1 MMCSRRW
8 YVTNR
13 EKIEEDRTARLEKE
27 EADRIAQE
35 EEARLVTSRHG
46 TDVFWLFSNMHR
58 NEFFSGK
65 RPRRRSYRKRLSG
78 RLRRRPND
86 RDVWMQGKKWRRNQF
101 HRKVRTVCLF
111 V

>member
-1 MMCSRRW
+1 MMSLRRW

-46 TDVFWLFSNMHR
+46 IQMFC
-58 NEFFSGK
+58 FFSQICTK
-65 RPRRRSYRKRLSG
+65 TSFFQESG
-78 RLRRRPND
+78 RGEEVTGR
-86 RDVWMQGKKWRRNQF
+86 G
-101 HRKVRTVCLF
+101 
-111 V
+111 

>member
-46 TDVFWLFSNMHR
+46 THVFCFFSNMHKS
-58 NEFFSGK
+58 ESMFQE
-65 RPRRRSYRKRLSG
+65 SG
-78 RLRRRPND
+78 RGEEVTGR
-86 RDVWMQGKKWRRNQF
+86 G
-101 HRKVRTVCLF
+101 
-111 V
+111 